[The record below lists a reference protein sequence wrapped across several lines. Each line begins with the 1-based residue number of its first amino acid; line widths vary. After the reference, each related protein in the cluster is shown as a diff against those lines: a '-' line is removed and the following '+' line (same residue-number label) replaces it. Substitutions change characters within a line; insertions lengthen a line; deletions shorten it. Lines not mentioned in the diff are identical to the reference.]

1 MAVSAVVVGVS
12 AFVIDE
18 HAVAVKPP
26 AVTGSVTL
34 QAVRNTDPQASRF
47 LDDVGR
53 SEPGWLSM
61 PGTFVEG
68 TVRWHLPHR
77 LDPDSCQVAVQLLPE
92 APMRLGAQG
101 TGTIGTVAMG
111 DDFVLKKAFGE
122 PGPATSLGGRS
133 YIVGPSGTDGTI
145 SFVVA
150 YPDQQKVPFDG
161 TAARASAVVE
171 CANHVA
177 GPVSA
182 MAVSQIS

>member
-34 QAVRNTDPQASRF
+34 QAVRNADPQASRF

-77 LDPDSCQVAVQLLPE
+77 LDPDSP
-92 APMRLGAQG
+92 
-101 TGTIGTVAMG
+101 
-111 DDFVLKKAFGE
+111 
-122 PGPATSLGGRS
+122 GGRPAAAG
-133 YIVGPSGTDGTI
+133 GPDASRRAGDGH
-145 SFVVA
+145 
-150 YPDQQKVPFDG
+150 DRHRGDG
-161 TAARASAVVE
+161 
-171 CANHVA
+171 
-177 GPVSA
+177 
-182 MAVSQIS
+182 